1 MVQARDGWT
10 MMLTIVDMPEWK
22 SKILNAV
29 AAILGYRGEYVYVV
43 TLDVDLK
50 NMSEEKA
57 KEILND

>member
-1 MVQARDGWT
+1 
-10 MMLTIVDMPEWK
+10 MLTIVDMPEWK

>member
-1 MVQARDGWT
+1 MVQAKDGWT

-43 TLDVDLK
+43 TMDVDLK
-50 NMSEEKA
+50 NADQAKKLLSE
-57 KEILND
+57 